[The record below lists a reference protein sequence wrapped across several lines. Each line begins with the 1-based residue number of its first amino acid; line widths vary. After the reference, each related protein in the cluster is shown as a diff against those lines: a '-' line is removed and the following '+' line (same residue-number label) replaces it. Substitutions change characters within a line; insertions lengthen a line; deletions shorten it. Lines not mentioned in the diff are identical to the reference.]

1 MKTQM
6 ILKRKILSVFM
17 VVMMTFSAVLPI
29 MLAPV
34 TVSAAVDS
42 IYLNTTYHS
51 SNFQPLSATR
61 QYSFDVTSPGSIT
74 ISYALTSTS
83 SIGEVWR
90 MNVYSINQN
99 GVEQL
104 LYTKLFG
111 SLITGTTEYTTPINI
126 PVAGKYY
133 LEITDTT
140 GYTYPSSTYVFYIG
154 FTAGNAGG
162 ATGNTPNTAASLD
175 FNSAGKAERSGKTA
189 LQTDVNYYR
198 FNLTS
203 QGSLVLSF
211 SIPSSMSDGNWKLE
225 LFTESSLASSAYYSD
240 NTAKPLQTNQ
250 VGFGGSVVSGNK
262 VNTLGTLRLPAG
274 VYYIRISPYN
284 TSANTSTLSAEY
296 KVMASFTSELPG
308 ADTINKFEKE
318 FNDTLA
324 TATKISLDRA
334 ITGNLSDIN
343 DIDYYE
349 FEIFGR
355 EAVRLQLET
364 PGSVNQNHW
373 TIYLL
378 SDKNAEVFMTRWGQ
392 NGTVSSSK
400 RIFVS
405 DALTLETGK
414 YRVAVHSSSNTTL
427 PAEANQDYVLTVTSD
442 SSPVSPEMGS
452 AVELKTGAAN
462 YKLDKLEDFS
472 DINYYKVAIE
482 ENGRFTVNFAM
493 PSTVTAKAWT
503 VTIFSSDARTILYED
518 EFGADGTQDSAASAY
533 KTKNSNKLRLAK
545 GTYFI
550 SVQAYNRLNYT
561 NADYRLAVD
570 FVAESVNTHEQEFNN
585 TAETANLINFNKDI
599 TGNISNVINTIDT
612 DYYRVVAENTNT
624 IQIRFSVSKDVDTR
638 RFWNVKVYDVQQK
651 EMKSYKI
658 GGEGVVNSD
667 NLRYYKTEVIPVS
680 QGAYYISVS
689 PYSSD
694 DFSNEDYIIK
704 VMDSEGQRI
713 DSALSVPYSY
723 TADTPSSWAKAEVE
737 RAYAYGLVPQSY
749 MNNFTNYITREEFCV
764 LTMEFLKTYEKKSIE
779 TMLSEKGKYTDPYTF
794 TDTNNPTILAA
805 YELGIIK
812 GKGNAIFDPAGEIT
826 REQAA
831 IMLGRLANLV
841 GITPNTTGVD
851 FPDSDKFRHG
861 VEGLTAARYISSCI
875 DSRDTRVMQ
884 GHANGNFDPV
894 GFYTREQSYLT
905 MVRLFFVK

>member
-6 ILKRKILSVFM
+6 ILKRKILSAFM
-17 VVMMTFSAVLPI
+17 VVMMTFSALLPI
-29 MLAPV
+29 LFAPV
-34 TVSAAVDS
+34 TVSAADQ
-42 IYLNTTYHS
+42 IYLNTPYYS
-51 SNFQPLSATR
+51 SNFQPNSATK
-61 QYSFDVTSPGSIT
+61 QYSFDAPSSGSVT
-74 ISYALTSTS
+74 ISYALTSTLPV
-83 SIGEVWR
+83 GEMWR
-90 MNVYSINQN
+90 MRVFSINQS
-99 GVEQL
+99 GTEQL
-104 LYTKLFG
+104 LYNKLFG
-111 SLITGTTEYTTPINI
+111 TLTNGSTESTTAIVLPT
-126 PVAGKYY
+126 AGKYY
-133 LEITDTT
+133 LEISDTT
-140 GYTYPSSTYVFYIG
+140 GYTYLSSTYTFSVN
-154 FTAGNAGG
+154 FTAGNVS
-162 ATGNTPNTAASLD
+162 TTTNTPATALSLD

-189 LQTDVNYYR
+189 VQTDVNYYK
-198 FNLTS
+198 FSLTA
-203 QGSLVLSF
+203 QGSLTLSF

-225 LFTESSLASSAYYSD
+225 LFTESSLASSSYYSD
-240 NTAKPLQTNQ
+240 TTAKPLQTEQ
-250 VGFGGSVVSGNK
+250 VGFGGSVVSGTK

-274 VYYIRISPYN
+274 TYYVKISPYN
-284 TSANTSTLSAEY
+284 TSANTSTLSADY

-318 FNDTLA
+318 FNDTLT

-364 PGSVNQNHW
+364 PGTVNQNHW
-373 TIYLL
+373 TVYLL

-392 NGTVSSSK
+392 GGTVSSSK

-405 DALTLETGK
+405 DVLTLETGK
-414 YRVAVHSSSNTTL
+414 YYVAVHSTSNSTF
-427 PAEANQDYVLTVTSD
+427 PAESNQDYVLTVTSD

-452 AVELKTGAAN
+452 AVALRTGVNN
-462 YKLDKLEDFS
+462 YTTDKLEDFS

-503 VTIFSSDARTILYED
+503 LTIFSSDARTILYED
-518 EFGADGTQDSAASAY
+518 EFGADGTQDNAASAY

-599 TGNISNVINTIDT
+599 TGNISNVINTIDM
-612 DYYRVVAENTNT
+612 DYYRIVAENTNT

-638 RFWNVKVYDVQQK
+638 RFWNVKVYDSQQK

-658 GGEGVVNSD
+658 GGEGVVND
-667 NLRYYKTEVIPVS
+667 NLRYFKTEVIPVS
-680 QGAYYISVS
+680 PGGYYISVA

-723 TADTPSSWAKAEVE
+723 TADTPSSWARTEVE

-779 TMLSEKGKYTDPYTF
+779 TMLAEKGKYTDPYTF
-794 TDTNNPTILAA
+794 TDTANPTILAA

-841 GITPNTTGVD
+841 GITPNATGVD

-905 MVRLFFVK
+905 MIRLFFVK

>member
-1 MKTQM
+1 MKTQT
-6 ILKRKILSVFM
+6 ILKKKILSAFM
-17 VVMMTFSAVLPI
+17 VVMMTFSALLPI

-34 TVSAAVDS
+34 TVSAADPIS
-42 IYLNTTYHS
+42 LNTINYS
-51 SNFQPLSATR
+51 GNFQPNSATK
-61 QYSFDVTSPGSIT
+61 QYSFDAPSPGSIT
-74 ISYALTSTS
+74 VSYALTSSGT
-83 SIGEVWR
+83 IGEVWQMR
-90 MNVYSINQN
+90 VYSINQSN
-99 GVEQL
+99 NQEQL

-111 SLITGTTEYTTPINI
+111 TLINGTTEYTTPITL
-126 PVAGKYY
+126 PTAGRYY
-133 LEITDTT
+133 LEISDTAS
-140 GYTYPSSTYVFYIG
+140 YSYIFSSYSFSVN
-154 FTAGNAGG
+154 FTAGNAGN
-162 ATGNTPNTAASLD
+162 AANTTGNTPSTAWSLD
-175 FNSAGKAERSGKTA
+175 FTSAGKAERSGKTT

-198 FNLTS
+198 LSLTAP
-203 QGSLVLSF
+203 GSLTLSF
-211 SIPSSMSDGNWKLE
+211 SIASSMTDGNWKLE
-225 LFTESSLASSAYYSD
+225 LFDESSLSSSSYSGT
-240 NTAKPLQTNQ
+240 NAKALQTEN
-250 VGFGGSVVSGNK
+250 VGFNGSIVSGTK
-262 VNTLGTLRLPAG
+262 LNTLNKLRLPAG
-274 VYYIRISPYN
+274 IYYIRISPYN
-284 TSANTSTLSAEY
+284 TSGSTLSTDY
-296 KVMASFTSELPG
+296 RIMASFTAEVTG
-308 ADTINKFEKE
+308 ADAINNFEKE
-318 FNDTLA
+318 FNDVSA
-324 TATKISLDRA
+324 IATKISLDRA
-334 ITGNLSDIN
+334 ITGNLSDIS

-364 PGSVNQNHW
+364 PGSINQNHW
-373 TIYLL
+373 TVYLL
-378 SDKNAEVFMTRWGQ
+378 SDKNTEVYMTRWGQ
-392 NGTVSSSK
+392 GGTVSSTK

-414 YRVAVHSSSNTTL
+414 YYVAVHSTSNNAF
-427 PAEANQDYVLTVTSD
+427 PAEANQDYILTVTS
-442 SSPVSPEMGS
+442 STTPVSPEMGN
-452 AVELKTGAAN
+452 AVALRTGVNN
-462 YKLDKLEDFS
+462 YTTDKLVDFS
-472 DINYYKVAIE
+472 DIKYYKVAIE

-493 PSTVTAKAWT
+493 PNTITAKSWT

-518 EFGADGTQDSAASAY
+518 EFGADGTQDSTSSVY

-561 NADYRLAVD
+561 NADYRLGVD
-570 FVAESVNTHEQEFNN
+570 FVAESVNNHEQEFNN

-599 TGNISNVINTIDT
+599 TANISNVINTVDM
-612 DYYRVVAENTNT
+612 DYYRIVAENTNT
-624 IQIRFSVSKDVDTR
+624 IQIRFSVNKDVDTR
-638 RFWNVKVYDVQQK
+638 RFWNVKVYDAQQK

-658 GGEGVVNSD
+658 GGEGLVSD
-667 NLRYYKTEVIPVS
+667 NLRYFKTEVISVS
-680 QGAYYISVS
+680 PGAYYISVA

-704 VMDSEGQRI
+704 VMDSEGQKI

-723 TADTPSSWAKAEVE
+723 TLDTPSSWARSEVE

-749 MNNFTNYITREEFCV
+749 MNSFTNYITREEFCV

-779 TMLSEKGKYTDPYTF
+779 TMLSEKGKYIDPNTF

-812 GKGNAIFDPAGEIT
+812 GKGNAIFDPVGEIT

-851 FPDSDKFRHG
+851 FPDSDKFIHG

-875 DSRDTRVMQ
+875 DNRDTRVMQ

-894 GFYTREQSYLT
+894 GYYTREQSYLT
-905 MVRLFFVK
+905 MIRLFFVK